1 MANYSN
7 LIFLLVQLLL
17 VQSDD
22 SSPNGLSQ
30 KLLTTRKRREI
41 LYASDQI
48 PAGKRSPLLNLK
60 TIFQQSDFKSQTK
73 IIPNFDPNNVHAEYQ
88 RYEQAIQ
95 MAHRISESYRQKHQA
110 DACAYAVLGPWQLC
124 GDPSNSWCCSSEL
137 NNRLPCTC
145 FHFNSIPFLRFL
157 VNGNCGTVSDK
168 CGMEAITKRAIY
180 IGVGLAVGVFLV
192 LVGAVICH
200 IAIEEGWTSLQI
212 DRSTRLL
219 RTENWNSSLSEPE
232 KLIGN
237 TEQKNSIVSVKLQP
251 SDNINCNDW
260 AAVIIAAQHI
270 PTLLPSYD
278 DVIQQN
284 SVTIMIDQPSVL
296 PPTYEDFHQKNN

>member
-124 GDPSNSWCCSSEL
+124 GDPSNSWCCS
-137 NNRLPCTC
+137 
-145 FHFNSIPFLRFL
+145 I
-157 VNGNCGTVSDK
+157 NGNCGTVSDK